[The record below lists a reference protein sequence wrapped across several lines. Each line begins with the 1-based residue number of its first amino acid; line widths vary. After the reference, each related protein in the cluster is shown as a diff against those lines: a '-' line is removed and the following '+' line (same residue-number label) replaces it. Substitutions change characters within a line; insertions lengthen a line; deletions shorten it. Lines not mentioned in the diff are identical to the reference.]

1 MAVNRSCIRPSCV
14 KKRCCAWGLILASV
28 LGGGCS
34 KVENVQLGRESPPF
48 GPFGPARAL
57 TELGEPS
64 QNPTLT
70 GDLLE
75 IYITSDRTGSL
86 GYNDTWVA
94 KRASIDEPFG
104 EPQLAP
110 NVNST
115 NEESSPA
122 ISSDGLTLWFASTR
136 SGGAGGM
143 DIWVST
149 RPDRN
154 SDWAAPTPV
163 TALNTPGYEIPRPLG
178 NHGLQMPMSSR
189 GSNEN
194 YQLLMATRPSVD
206 AQWSAPALIA
216 ELANPSE
223 LLVDGFL
230 TEDGTML
237 LFNAEQPDN
246 AHSDIER
253 TWRLTSAEPF
263 APPVSVGGDLN
274 STALNRDPWLS
285 PDGNHFFFSSDRSG
299 SIMVYEADV
308 DHDR

>member
-1 MAVNRSCIRPSCV
+1 MAVNRPCTRPSCV
-14 KKRCCAWGLILASV
+14 KRRCCAWGLTLASV
-28 LGGGCS
+28 FGGCS

-48 GPFGPARAL
+48 GPFGPARSL

-86 GYNDTWVA
+86 GNNDTWVA

-122 ISSDGLTLWFASTR
+122 ISVDGLTLWFASDR
-136 SGGAGGM
+136 SGGAGRM

-149 RPDRN
+149 RPDRK
-154 SDWAAPTPV
+154 SDWTEPTPV
-163 TALNTPGYEIPRPLG
+163 TELNTSGYEIPRPLG
-178 NHGLQMPMSSR
+178 NHGLQMPISSH

-194 YQLLMATRPSVD
+194 YQLLIANRPSVD